1 MAGSDSIRKNI
12 FRGRTRGRGTV
23 SLNRGWNIVYGLSLP
38 LSLSSPLSSSSSSSF
53 PSPERDEYKGK
64 KIDDSFLYSFTI
76 KDNTRY
82 TLQCVSRLRVSRQA
96 FVGSTEITFNDTKR
110 SRLDSRFT
118 EPVEQKK
125 KRKEKGR

>member
-1 MAGSDSIRKNI
+1 MDELVVEERCRWTGDGISYTAS
-12 FRGRTRGRGTV
+12 
-23 SLNRGWNIVYGLSLP
+23 

>member
-23 SLNRGWNIVYGLSLP
+23 SLNRGWNIVYGLS